1 MSSPFTSS
9 RTLIHTRDI
18 KTQAFRRDDGLWD
31 IEATLLDVKDKD
43 FQLASGVKPKGE
55 AIHQMVLT
63 VTIDTKFNVVDAHA
77 NMHAAP
83 YDDHCK
89 AIEPDYKKLIGLNL
103 AKGFR
108 GAVKERLSGI
118 SGCSHLTELCSVL
131 PTVAIQA
138 FGGEVFKIVDH
149 ESGSMPFQLNR
160 CHALRTDGETVKMYH
175 RAWFGAPLTPVDMSK
190 KES

>member
-1 MSSPFTSS
+1 MSSSS
-9 RTLIHTRDI
+9 KANRTLIHTRDI

-31 IEATLLDVKDKD
+31 VEASLLDLKDKD
-43 FQLASGVKPKGE
+43 FHLASGVKPKGQ

-63 VTIDTKFNVVDAHA
+63 VTIDTKFNIVDAHA
-77 NMHAAP
+77 KTHAAP

-89 AIEPDYKKLIGLNL
+89 TIEPDYKKLIGLNL
-103 AKGFR
+103 VNGFR
-108 GAVKERLSGI
+108 GDVKERLSGI
-118 SGCSHLTELCSVL
+118 SGCSHMTELCSVL

-138 FGGEVFKIVDH
+138 FAGEIFKVVDH
-149 ESGSMPFQLNR
+149 GSGTMPFQLNR
-160 CHALRTDGETVKMYH
+160 CHALRTDGETVKRYH

>member
-1 MSSPFTSS
+1 M
-9 RTLIHTRDI
+9 
-18 KTQAFRRDDGLWD
+18 WD
-31 IEATLLDVKDKD
+31 VEATLLDVKDKD
-43 FQLASGVKPKGE
+43 FHLASGVKPKGE

-63 VTIDTKFNVVDAHA
+63 VTIDTKFNIVDAQA
-77 NMHAAP
+77 KTHAAP

-89 AIEPDYKKLIGLNL
+89 TIEPDYRKLIGLNL
-103 AKGFR
+103 ANGFR

-118 SGCSHLTELCSVL
+118 SGCSHMTELCSVL

-138 FGGEVFKIVDH
+138 FAGEIFKVVD
-149 ESGSMPFQLNR
+149 EGSGTMPFQLNR
-160 CHALRTDGETVKMYH
+160 CHALRTDGETVKRYH

>member
-1 MSSPFTSS
+1 MSSPSKS
-9 RTLIHTRDI
+9 NRTLVHTRDI
-18 KTQAFRRDDGLWD
+18 KTQAFRREDGLWD
-31 IEATLLDVKDKD
+31 IEATLLDFKDKD
-43 FQLASGVKPKGE
+43 FHLASGVKPKGQ

-63 VTIDTKFNVVDAHA
+63 VTIDTKFNIVDAHTK
-77 NMHAAP
+77 MHAAP
-83 YDDHCK
+83 YDEHCK
-89 AIEPDYKKLIGLNL
+89 TIEPDYQKLIGLNL
-103 AKGFR
+103 ANGFR

-118 SGCSHLTELCSVL
+118 SGCSHMTELCSVL

-138 FGGEVFKIVDH
+138 FAGEIVKVVDH
-149 ESGSMPFQLNR
+149 GSGTMPFQLNR